1 MVVFHVLWDMASAH
15 KKTANEMNKI
25 DEVSTDSEFMDSNLF
40 SIGFN
45 GLHLA
50 KAIVNSLRNHVLSNG
65 EENFGVNIL
74 RCMKNE
80 NDEASKILHAVK
92 NSVFVG
98 KDRQSDFLGYM
109 TCSVNVQKA
118 LEVKKK
124 YNLIRIPEKILYD
137 TENVKSHKDII
148 NPVSIC
154 SNNNEDIFILDG
166 SASCVF
172 IIDRSIVAKM
182 VIIGKYNNPDERN
195 VTDQNEKKLFAKD
208 I

>member
-40 SIGFN
+40 SIGFG

-50 KAIVNSLRNHVLSNG
+50 KVIVNSLRNHVLSNR

-92 NSVFVG
+92 TL
-98 KDRQSDFLGYM
+98 FLW
-109 TCSVNVQKA
+109 
-118 LEVKKK
+118 
-124 YNLIRIPEKILYD
+124 
-137 TENVKSHKDII
+137 
-148 NPVSIC
+148 
-154 SNNNEDIFILDG
+154 
-166 SASCVF
+166 
-172 IIDRSIVAKM
+172 
-182 VIIGKYNNPDERN
+182 
-195 VTDQNEKKLFAKD
+195 
-208 I
+208 